1 MTNLMTPRYLVI
13 ADYPYS
19 PFDIGSILTQHTE
32 FNKDAYWVRNNLY
45 TDRQP
50 EKYPHLFRLL
60 HWWEFRDEKEM
71 RGYFKNR
78 WRGELYYIKVDKW
91 VKDGSLYYYKID
103 GMTFSCAY
111 STPITESE
119 YSNYINSNK

>member
-13 ADYPYS
+13 ADYPNS

-50 EKYPHLFRLL
+50 KKIPTPF
-60 HWWEFRDEKEM
+60 
-71 RGYFKNR
+71 
-78 WRGELYYIKVDKW
+78 
-91 VKDGSLYYYKID
+91 SLTSLV
-103 GMTFSCAY
+103 GV
-111 STPITESE
+111 
-119 YSNYINSNK
+119 